1 MELKFTIKKG
11 KESVECYANFDEES
25 ENFYYVQDDIVT
37 EDPNVLN
44 VSEEF
49 KLELGIWDVP
59 QWLCDSIPYGLSTRT
74 GIKFEF
80 DCQHFIDSLK
90 TENLYPEWK
99 KIRNIYGSN
108 VELLEKGLITPKL
121 ILREYNKLMEESL

>member
-11 KESVECYANFDEES
+11 KESVECYADFDEES
-25 ENFYYVQDDIVT
+25 ENFYYVKEDVVT

-44 VSEEF
+44 VSEDF
-49 KLELGIWDVP
+49 KLELGVWDVH

-121 ILREYNKLMEESL
+121 ILGEYNKLMEESL

>member
-1 MELKFTIKKG
+1 MELKFRISKG
-11 KESVECYANFDEES
+11 NESVIAFANFDEEN

-49 KLELGIWDVP
+49 KLELGVWDVP
-59 QWLCDSIPYGLSTRT
+59 QWLCDSIPYGITTRT

-80 DCQHFIDSLK
+80 DYLYFQNVLQS
-90 TENLYPEWK
+90 ENLWRVWK
-99 KIRNIYGSN
+99 TLLNVYGEGT
-108 VELLEKGLITPKL
+108 ELLEKGLITPKL
-121 ILREYNKLMEESL
+121 ILKEYNEVMEELE

>member
-1 MELKFTIKKG
+1 MELKFRISKDN
-11 KESVECYANFDEES
+11 ESVIAFADFDEEN

-37 EDPNVLN
+37 EDVNVLN

-49 KLELGIWDVP
+49 KLELGVWDVH

-80 DCQHFIDSLK
+80 DCQHFIKALK
-90 TENLYPEWK
+90 DENLYPEWK

-121 ILREYNKLMEESL
+121 ILGEYNKLMEESL